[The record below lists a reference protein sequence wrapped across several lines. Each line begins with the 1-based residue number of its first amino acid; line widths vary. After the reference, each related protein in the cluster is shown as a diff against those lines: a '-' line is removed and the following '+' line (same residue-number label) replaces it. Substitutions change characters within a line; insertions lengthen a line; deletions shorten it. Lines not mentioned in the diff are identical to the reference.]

1 MNGKYNRI
9 VDNAGV
15 RVTLKALVFG
25 LWLVA
30 CTILLS
36 V

>member
-1 MNGKYNRI
+1 MNEKYNRI

-15 RVTLKALVFG
+15 RVTLNALVFG
-25 LWLVA
+25 LWLVGCA
-30 CTILLS
+30 ILLS

>member
-1 MNGKYNRI
+1 MDGKYNRI
-9 VDNAGV
+9 IDNAGV
-15 RVTLKALVFG
+15 RVTLKALVFR

-30 CTILLS
+30 CAILLS